1 MTDLQRYLAAA
12 LGAFTVSSMVVLAL
26 FVGGCVFLHF
36 LKVKSRRGALV
47 VRNLDERLGVP
58 PVYLP
63 PSTIRHGRPVDQ
75 LKTPELLEAQGRKTA

>member
-1 MTDLQRYLAAA
+1 MTELQRYVAAA
-12 LGAFTVSSMVVLAL
+12 LGAFTASSLAVLAL

-36 LKVKSRRGALV
+36 LKVKPRGTSKV

-63 PSTIRHGRPVDQ
+63 PSTIRQGRPVDQ
-75 LKTPELLEAQGRKTA
+75 LKTPELLEAEGRKTA